1 MMSLVRSFILLVFFT
16 TNGAAQTLPLDL
28 LLQQQSQGL
37 PFGTD
42 MQSLEDIFPGQ
53 GFDIN
58 PENEARTAKEPVI
71 PSEQN
76 VKLLDRRL
84 TAEEAQQ
91 RRQEG
96 QALSN
101 DLLGGQS
108 KTQTPSMV
116 ETYYQILTGESLDV
130 FGTGKSATS
139 NNIANNPADELLFFN
154 SLGSDYRLAAGDV
167 LAISIR
173 GLSSTDE
180 EAIVDGEGKIVIP
193 GMLPVIAAGRSI
205 ADVQS
210 DIKQV
215 LEVDDASANVYV
227 SLSAARLV
235 SVQITGAIGQPGT
248 VAVPAYTPVSRIL
261 PLVGDILPQG
271 SARNITLFQNG
282 DRQIIDLYQSLLG
295 LDAAVDPLVVNNARL
310 HVGDQG
316 GTVAVAGFV
325 GRSGIFELAAGQT
338 AISTDELFRLAN
350 IRLMAP
356 GTKMDL
362 LRFNDQ
368 GVPTSEP
375 IAFGKDQMV
384 QAGQALQI
392 QFVQTRSQ
400 SDVKVFG
407 AVEKPFSL
415 NVGNPIPIAELLRNG
430 AALTSDVYMDFAL
443 IAGNRSENGADRTI
457 NLTKALR
464 FPDRFLIQPGETLI
478 ILNLNQYQTLLSQS
492 LTEPSGR
499 ISQLLVSA
507 EPAEVFLDGRRVA
520 FVAAS
525 GGQTIADI
533 FGTQLSFPQDID
545 YDFSLLFDTKAVAQ
559 KPKAFLLSEALTEA
573 SGYDLRRGARLQLF
587 TTTFLRNVN
596 LPNLKNFSVDQTV
609 LESASDTQNK
619 TARAGIAS
627 STSMS
632 LANQSNAS
640 AGQVQGAELDS
651 QIAFETQSQL
661 DMGGELAVA
670 ARGISAS
677 APTVIFVN
685 GQQYGFLPSDV
696 RFSNT
701 RLARELTRTAEI
713 YPLYAEVATQAP
725 DGYSFET
732 GSFALGALASRQSTF
747 STQASMRLDFYTQEF
762 IRRFVLPN
770 NPVKTTEDLSKA
782 VETLRA
788 AGRFI
793 SGAIRQPGQY
803 PVAADLSLDLFL
815 RVAGGALPNADLK
828 NVILRTYVVS
838 RNGEIDLQR
847 SKRIDL
853 TAVSPASIKLS
864 GNYDIL
870 IPALVNNAVSGV
882 VALNGQVQRPGNYT
896 VGRDETLH
904 DIIERAGGFTEVAY
918 PLGAV
923 LTRQSLKE
931 EQTRA
936 NLSLAR
942 QVEQSILSLSQNA
955 SAEQSQ
961 QIPAVIGLAN
971 QLRTLSGSGRQIV
984 NAALKSGENPVFLED
999 GDSLFIPKRP
1009 SHVSVIGSV
1018 YNEVSAVYAPY
1029 KTPRNY
1035 ISEAGGTSK
1044 IADSKNVY
1052 MVLPNG
1058 QSEPIGEIDSANVII
1073 PPGAVLIVPPK
1084 VDKLS
1089 PLGLSRVVSDIL
1101 SNIATSVLAIN
1112 AVR

>member
-1 MMSLVRSFILLVFFT
+1 
-16 TNGAAQTLPLDL
+16 
-28 LLQQQSQGL
+28 
-37 PFGTD
+37 
-42 MQSLEDIFPGQ
+42 
-53 GFDIN
+53 
-58 PENEARTAKEPVI
+58 
-71 PSEQN
+71 
-76 VKLLDRRL
+76 
-84 TAEEAQQ
+84 
-91 RRQEG
+91 
-96 QALSN
+96 
-101 DLLGGQS
+101 
-108 KTQTPSMV
+108 
-116 ETYYQILTGESLDV
+116 
-130 FGTGKSATS
+130 
-139 NNIANNPADELLFFN
+139 
-154 SLGSDYRLAAGDV
+154 
-167 LAISIR
+167 
-173 GLSSTDE
+173 
-180 EAIVDGEGKIVIP
+180 
-193 GMLPVIAAGRSI
+193 MLPVIAAGRSI

-415 NVGNPIPIAELLRNG
+415 NVVNPIPIAELLRNG

-619 TARAGIAS
+619 TAREGIAS

-732 GSFALGALASRQSTF
+732 RSFALGALASRQSTF

-793 SGAIRQPGQY
+793 SGAVRQPGQY

>member
-1 MMSLVRSFILLVFFT
+1 
-16 TNGAAQTLPLDL
+16 
-28 LLQQQSQGL
+28 
-37 PFGTD
+37 
-42 MQSLEDIFPGQ
+42 
-53 GFDIN
+53 
-58 PENEARTAKEPVI
+58 
-71 PSEQN
+71 
-76 VKLLDRRL
+76 
-84 TAEEAQQ
+84 
-91 RRQEG
+91 
-96 QALSN
+96 
-101 DLLGGQS
+101 
-108 KTQTPSMV
+108 
-116 ETYYQILTGESLDV
+116 
-130 FGTGKSATS
+130 
-139 NNIANNPADELLFFN
+139 
-154 SLGSDYRLAAGDV
+154 
-167 LAISIR
+167 
-173 GLSSTDE
+173 
-180 EAIVDGEGKIVIP
+180 
-193 GMLPVIAAGRSI
+193 
-205 ADVQS
+205 
-210 DIKQV
+210 
-215 LEVDDASANVYV
+215 
-227 SLSAARLV
+227 
-235 SVQITGAIGQPGT
+235 VQITGAIGQPGT

-415 NVGNPIPIAELLRNG
+415 NIVNPIPIAELLRNG

-732 GSFALGALASRQSTF
+732 RSFALGALASRQSTF

>member
-1 MMSLVRSFILLVFFT
+1 MMSLVRSFILMVLFA
-16 TNGAAQTLPLDL
+16 TNGAAQTSPLDL

-42 MQSLEDIFPGQ
+42 MQSLEDIFSGQ

-71 PSEQN
+71 PNEQN

-139 NNIANNPADELLFFN
+139 NNIADDPADELLFFN

-173 GLSSTDE
+173 GLSSADE
-180 EAIVDGEGKIVIP
+180 EAIVDGEGKIAIS

-210 DIKQV
+210 DITQI

-282 DRQIIDLYQSLLG
+282 DRQIVDLYQSLLG

-415 NVGNPIPIAELLRNG
+415 NIVNPIPIAELLRNG

-478 ILNLNQYQTLLSQS
+478 ILNLNQYQTLLRQS

-499 ISQLLVSA
+499 ISQLLISA

-609 LESASDTQNK
+609 LESAPGTQNK
-619 TARAGIAS
+619 TAREGIAS

-732 GSFALGALASRQSTF
+732 RSFALGALASRQSTF

-793 SGAIRQPGQY
+793 SGAVRQPGQY

-864 GNYDIL
+864 GNYDIQ
-870 IPALVNNAVSGV
+870 IPALVNNALSGV

-1101 SNIATSVLAIN
+1101 SNIATSLLAIN

>member
-1 MMSLVRSFILLVFFT
+1 MMSLVRSFIFMVLFA
-16 TNGAAQTLPLDL
+16 TNGVAQTSPLDL

-42 MQSLEDIFPGQ
+42 MQSLEDMFSGQ

-58 PENEARTAKEPVI
+58 PENDARTAKEPVI
-71 PSEQN
+71 PNEQN

-101 DLLGGQS
+101 GLLGGQS
-108 KTQTPSMV
+108 KTQTLSMV
-116 ETYYQILTGESLDV
+116 ETYYKILTGESLDV

-139 NNIANNPADELLFFN
+139 NNIADDPADELLFFN
-154 SLGSDYRLAAGDV
+154 SLGSGYRLAAGDV

-180 EAIVDGEGKIVIP
+180 EAVVDGEGKIAIP

-271 SARNITLFQNG
+271 SARNITLFQSG
-282 DRQIIDLYQSLLG
+282 DRQIVDLYQSLLG
-295 LDAAVDPLVVNNARL
+295 LDVAVDPLVVNNARL

-325 GRSGIFELAAGQT
+325 GRPGIFELAAGQT

-368 GVPTSEP
+368 GVPASEP

-392 QFVQTRSQ
+392 KFVQTRSQ

-415 NVGNPIPIAELLRNG
+415 NVVNPIPIAELLRNG

-478 ILNLNQYQTLLSQS
+478 VLNLNQYQTLLRQS

-499 ISQLLVSA
+499 ISQLLISA

-525 GGQTIADI
+525 GGQAISDI
-533 FGTQLSFPQDID
+533 FGTQLSVPQDID
-545 YDFSLLFDTKAVAQ
+545 YDFSLLFDPKAVAQ

-573 SGYDLRRGARLQLF
+573 SGYDLRGGARLQLF
-587 TTTFLRNVN
+587 TTTFLRDVN
-596 LPNLKNFSVDQTV
+596 LPNLKNFSVDQTG

-619 TARAGIAS
+619 TAREAIMS

-677 APTVIFVN
+677 SPTVIFVN

-732 GSFALGALASRQSTF
+732 RSFALGALASRQSTF

-782 VETLRA
+782 AETLRA

-793 SGAIRQPGQY
+793 SGAVRQPGQY

-815 RVAGGALPNADLK
+815 RVAGGRCRMR
-828 NVILRTYVVS
+828 I
-838 RNGEIDLQR
+838 
-847 SKRIDL
+847 SKM
-853 TAVSPASIKLS
+853 
-864 GNYDIL
+864 
-870 IPALVNNAVSGV
+870 
-882 VALNGQVQRPGNYT
+882 
-896 VGRDETLH
+896 
-904 DIIERAGGFTEVAY
+904 
-918 PLGAV
+918 
-923 LTRQSLKE
+923 
-931 EQTRA
+931 
-936 NLSLAR
+936 
-942 QVEQSILSLSQNA
+942 
-955 SAEQSQ
+955 
-961 QIPAVIGLAN
+961 
-971 QLRTLSGSGRQIV
+971 
-984 NAALKSGENPVFLED
+984 
-999 GDSLFIPKRP
+999 LFCE
-1009 SHVSVIGSV
+1009 H
-1018 YNEVSAVYAPY
+1018 
-1029 KTPRNY
+1029 
-1035 ISEAGGTSK
+1035 
-1044 IADSKNVY
+1044 
-1052 MVLPNG
+1052 ML
-1058 QSEPIGEIDSANVII
+1058 
-1073 PPGAVLIVPPK
+1073 
-1084 VDKLS
+1084 
-1089 PLGLSRVVSDIL
+1089 
-1101 SNIATSVLAIN
+1101 
-1112 AVR
+1112 

>member
-1 MMSLVRSFILLVFFT
+1 MMSLVRSFIFMVLFA
-16 TNGAAQTLPLDL
+16 TNGVAQTSPLDL

-42 MQSLEDIFPGQ
+42 MQSLEDMFSGQ

-58 PENEARTAKEPVI
+58 PENDARTAKEPVI
-71 PSEQN
+71 PNEQN

-101 DLLGGQS
+101 GLLGGQS
-108 KTQTPSMV
+108 KTQTLSMV
-116 ETYYQILTGESLDV
+116 ETYYKILTSESLDV

-139 NNIANNPADELLFFN
+139 NNIADDPADELLFFN
-154 SLGSDYRLAAGDV
+154 SLGSGYRLAAGDV

-180 EAIVDGEGKIVIP
+180 EAVVDGEGKIAIP

-271 SARNITLFQNG
+271 SARNITLFQSG
-282 DRQIIDLYQSLLG
+282 DRQIVDLYQSLLG
-295 LDAAVDPLVVNNARL
+295 LDVAVDPLVVNNARL

-325 GRSGIFELAAGQT
+325 GRPGIFELAAGQT

-368 GVPTSEP
+368 GVPASEP

-392 QFVQTRSQ
+392 KFVQTRSQ

-415 NVGNPIPIAELLRNG
+415 NVVNPIPIAELLRNG

-478 ILNLNQYQTLLSQS
+478 VLNLNQYQTLLRQS

-499 ISQLLVSA
+499 ISQLLISA

-525 GGQTIADI
+525 GGQAISDI
-533 FGTQLSFPQDID
+533 FGTQLSVPQDID
-545 YDFSLLFDTKAVAQ
+545 YDFSLLFDPKAVAQ

-573 SGYDLRRGARLQLF
+573 SGYDLRGGARLQLF
-587 TTTFLRNVN
+587 TTTFLRDVN
-596 LPNLKNFSVDQTV
+596 LPNLKNFSVDQTG

-619 TARAGIAS
+619 TAREAIMS

-677 APTVIFVN
+677 SPTVIFVN

-732 GSFALGALASRQSTF
+732 RSFALGALASRQSTF

-782 VETLRA
+782 AETLRA

-793 SGAIRQPGQY
+793 SGAVRQPGQY

-847 SKRIDL
+847 SN
-853 TAVSPASIKLS
+853 ASI
-864 GNYDIL
+864 
-870 IPALVNNAVSGV
+870 
-882 VALNGQVQRPGNYT
+882 
-896 VGRDETLH
+896 
-904 DIIERAGGFTEVAY
+904 
-918 PLGAV
+918 
-923 LTRQSLKE
+923 
-931 EQTRA
+931 
-936 NLSLAR
+936 
-942 QVEQSILSLSQNA
+942 
-955 SAEQSQ
+955 
-961 QIPAVIGLAN
+961 
-971 QLRTLSGSGRQIV
+971 
-984 NAALKSGENPVFLED
+984 
-999 GDSLFIPKRP
+999 
-1009 SHVSVIGSV
+1009 
-1018 YNEVSAVYAPY
+1018 
-1029 KTPRNY
+1029 
-1035 ISEAGGTSK
+1035 
-1044 IADSKNVY
+1044 
-1052 MVLPNG
+1052 
-1058 QSEPIGEIDSANVII
+1058 
-1073 PPGAVLIVPPK
+1073 
-1084 VDKLS
+1084 
-1089 PLGLSRVVSDIL
+1089 
-1101 SNIATSVLAIN
+1101 
-1112 AVR
+1112 

>member
-1 MMSLVRSFILLVFFT
+1 MMSLVRSFLLMVLFA
-16 TNGAAQTLPLDL
+16 TNGVAQTSPLDL

-42 MQSLEDIFPGQ
+42 MQSLEDMFSGQ

-58 PENEARTAKEPVI
+58 PENDARTAKEPVI
-71 PSEQN
+71 PNEQN

-101 DLLGGQS
+101 GLLGGQS
-108 KTQTPSMV
+108 KTQTLSMV
-116 ETYYQILTGESLDV
+116 ETYYKILTGESLDV

-139 NNIANNPADELLFFN
+139 NNIADDPADELLFFN
-154 SLGSDYRLAAGDV
+154 SLGSGYRLAAGDV

-180 EAIVDGEGKIVIP
+180 EAVVDGEGKIAIL

-271 SARNITLFQNG
+271 SARNITLFQSG
-282 DRQIIDLYQSLLG
+282 DRQIVDLYQSLLG
-295 LDAAVDPLVVNNARL
+295 LDVAVDPLVINNARL

-325 GRSGIFELAAGQT
+325 GRPGIFELAAGQT

-368 GVPTSEP
+368 GVPASEP

-392 QFVQTRSQ
+392 KFVQTRSQ

-415 NVGNPIPIAELLRNG
+415 NVVNPIPIAELLRNG
-430 AALTSDVYMDFAL
+430 AALTSDVCMDFAL

-478 ILNLNQYQTLLSQS
+478 VLNLNQYQTLLRQS

-499 ISQLLVSA
+499 ISQLLISA

-525 GGQTIADI
+525 GGQAISDI
-533 FGTQLSFPQDID
+533 FGTQLSVPQDID
-545 YDFSLLFDTKAVAQ
+545 YDFSLLFDPKAVAQ

-573 SGYDLRRGARLQLF
+573 SGYDLRGGARLQLF
-587 TTTFLRNVN
+587 TTTFLRDVN
-596 LPNLKNFSVDQTV
+596 LPNLKNFSVDQTG

-619 TARAGIAS
+619 TAREAIMS

-651 QIAFETQSQL
+651 QIAFETQLQL

-677 APTVIFVN
+677 SPTVIFVN

-732 GSFALGALASRQSTF
+732 RSFALGALASRQSTF

-782 VETLRA
+782 AETLRA

-793 SGAIRQPGQY
+793 SGAVRQPGQY

-815 RVAGGALPNADLK
+815 RVAGGRCRMR
-828 NVILRTYVVS
+828 I
-838 RNGEIDLQR
+838 
-847 SKRIDL
+847 SKM
-853 TAVSPASIKLS
+853 
-864 GNYDIL
+864 
-870 IPALVNNAVSGV
+870 
-882 VALNGQVQRPGNYT
+882 
-896 VGRDETLH
+896 
-904 DIIERAGGFTEVAY
+904 
-918 PLGAV
+918 
-923 LTRQSLKE
+923 
-931 EQTRA
+931 
-936 NLSLAR
+936 
-942 QVEQSILSLSQNA
+942 
-955 SAEQSQ
+955 
-961 QIPAVIGLAN
+961 
-971 QLRTLSGSGRQIV
+971 
-984 NAALKSGENPVFLED
+984 
-999 GDSLFIPKRP
+999 LFCE
-1009 SHVSVIGSV
+1009 H
-1018 YNEVSAVYAPY
+1018 
-1029 KTPRNY
+1029 
-1035 ISEAGGTSK
+1035 
-1044 IADSKNVY
+1044 
-1052 MVLPNG
+1052 ML
-1058 QSEPIGEIDSANVII
+1058 
-1073 PPGAVLIVPPK
+1073 
-1084 VDKLS
+1084 
-1089 PLGLSRVVSDIL
+1089 
-1101 SNIATSVLAIN
+1101 
-1112 AVR
+1112 

>member
-1 MMSLVRSFILLVFFT
+1 MMSLVRSFILMVLFA
-16 TNGAAQTLPLDL
+16 TNSAAQTSPLEQL
-28 LLQQQSQGL
+28 LKQQSQGL
-37 PFGTD
+37 PLGTD
-42 MQSLEDIFPGQ
+42 MQSLENMLSGQ
-53 GFDIN
+53 GFDLN
-58 PENEARTAKEPVI
+58 PEHAARTAKQPII
-71 PSEQN
+71 PNEEN
-76 VKLLDRRL
+76 VKLLDRRF
-84 TAEEAQQ
+84 TAAEAQQ
-91 RRQEG
+91 RAQEG

-101 DLLGGQS
+101 DVLNGQS
-108 KTQTPSMV
+108 KEQALSMV
-116 ETYYQILTGESLDV
+116 ETYYKVLTGENLDV

-180 EAIVDGEGKIVIP
+180 EAIVDGEGKIAIP

-282 DRQIIDLYQSLLG
+282 DRQIVDLYQSLLG

-415 NVGNPIPIAELLRNG
+415 NVVNPIPIAELLRNG

-609 LESASDTQNK
+609 LESASGTQNK
-619 TARAGIAS
+619 TAREGIAS

-732 GSFALGALASRQSTF
+732 RSFALGALASRQSTF

-793 SGAIRQPGQY
+793 SGAVRQPGQY

-864 GNYDIL
+864 GNYDIQ
-870 IPALVNNAVSGV
+870 IPALVNNALSGV

>member
-1 MMSLVRSFILLVFFT
+1 MISLISSFIILFFFV
-16 TNGAAQTLPLDL
+16 TNSAAQTSPLEQFL
-28 LLQQQSQGL
+28 KQQSQGL

-42 MQSLEDIFPGQ
+42 LQSLENRLSGQ

-58 PENEARTAKEPVI
+58 PENAARAAKQPLI
-71 PSEQN
+71 PNEQN
-76 VKLLDRRL
+76 VKVLDRRL
-84 TAEEAQQ
+84 AAEEAQQ
-91 RRQEG
+91 RAEEG
-96 QALSN
+96 QALTN
-101 DLLGGQS
+101 ELLGGQS
-108 KTQTPSMV
+108 KAQALSMV
-116 ETYYQILTGESLDV
+116 ETYYRVLTGQKLEV
-130 FGTGKSATS
+130 FGTGKSAAL
-139 NNIANNPADELLFFN
+139 NNIANDPADELVFFN

-173 GLSSTDE
+173 GLSSMDE
-180 EAIVDGEGKIVIP
+180 EAVVDGEGKIAIS
-193 GMLPVIAAGRSI
+193 GMLPVIATGRSI
-205 ADVQS
+205 SDVQS
-210 DIKQV
+210 DIKQI

-227 SLSAARLV
+227 SLAAARLV
-235 SVQITGAIGQPGT
+235 SVQVTGAIGQPGAI
-248 VAVPAYTPVSRIL
+248 AVPAYTPVSRIL

-271 SARNITLFQNG
+271 SARTITLFQNG
-282 DRQIIDLYQSLLG
+282 DRQIVDLYQSLLG
-295 LDAAVDPLVVNNARL
+295 RDAGVDPLVVNNARL

-325 GRSGIFELAAGQT
+325 GRPAIFELAAGQT
-338 AISTDELFRLAN
+338 EISSEELFRLAN

-356 GTKMDL
+356 GTKLDL

-368 GVPTSEP
+368 GVPVSEP

-384 QAGQALQI
+384 QAGQAIQI

-415 NVGNPIPIAELLRNG
+415 NIVNPLPIAELLRNG
-430 AALTSDVYMDFAL
+430 AALTSDVYTEFAL
-443 IAGNRSENGADRTI
+443 VAGNRSENGADRTI
-457 NLTKALR
+457 NLTKALQ
-464 FPDRFLIQPGETLI
+464 FPDRFLIRPGETLI
-478 ILNLNQYQTLLSQS
+478 ILNLNQYQTLLKQS

-499 ISQLLVSA
+499 LSQLLISA

-525 GGQTIADI
+525 EGQAIADI
-533 FGTQLSFPQDID
+533 FGTQLSVPQDID
-545 YDFSLLFDTKAVAQ
+545 YDFSLLFDPKAAAQ
-559 KPKAFLLSEALTEA
+559 KPKAFLLSEALNAA
-573 SGYDLRRGARLQLF
+573 SDYDLRKGERLQLF
-587 TTTFLRNVN
+587 TTTFLREVN
-596 LPNLKNFSVDQTV
+596 LPNLKNFSVDQTF
-609 LESASDTQNK
+609 LESASDKKKKTQEN
-619 TARAGIAS
+619 IAN
-627 STSMS
+627 
-632 LANQSNAS
+632 LQQANQSNNS
-640 AGQVQGAELDS
+640 VNQIQRAELDS
-651 QIAFETQSQL
+651 QFAIETRSRL
-661 DMGGELAVA
+661 DTKAELTVA

-696 RFSNT
+696 RLSNT
-701 RLARELTRTAEI
+701 RLAREFMRTAEI
-713 YPLYAEVATQAP
+713 YPLYVEVATKAP

-732 GSFALGALASRQSTF
+732 RSFALGALARRESTF

-762 IRRFVLPN
+762 VRRFVLPN
-770 NPVKTTEDLSKA
+770 DPIKTTENLSKI
-782 VETLRA
+782 VDPLRA

-793 SGAIRQPGQY
+793 SGAVRQPGQY
-803 PVAADLSLDLFL
+803 PVAADLNLDLFL

-838 RNGEIDLQR
+838 TNGEIDIQR

-864 GNYDIL
+864 GTYDIQ
-870 IPALVNNAVSGV
+870 IPTLLNNAMTGV
-882 VALNGQVQRPGNYT
+882 VTLNGEVQRPGNYT
-896 VGRDETLH
+896 FGRDETLH

-923 LTRQSLKE
+923 LTRRSLKE

-936 NLSLAR
+936 NLTLAR

-955 SAEQSQ
+955 SAEQNQ

-984 NAALKSGENPVFLED
+984 NAALKSGKNPVFLEN

-1029 KTPRNY
+1029 KTTQDY

-1044 IADSKNVY
+1044 IADVKNVY

-1058 QSEPIGEIDSANVII
+1058 QSEPVGEIDSANVII

-1101 SNIATSVLAIN
+1101 SNIATSLLAIN
-1112 AVR
+1112 VIR

>member
-1 MMSLVRSFILLVFFT
+1 MMSLVRSFILMVLFA
-16 TNGAAQTLPLDL
+16 TNGAAQTSPLDL

-42 MQSLEDIFPGQ
+42 MQSLEDIFSGQ

-91 RRQEG
+91 RRQQG

-108 KTQTPSMV
+108 KTQMPSMV
-116 ETYYQILTGESLDV
+116 ETYYKILTGESLDV

-139 NNIANNPADELLFFN
+139 NNIADDPADELLFFN

-180 EAIVDGEGKIVIP
+180 EAIVDGEGKIAIP

-415 NVGNPIPIAELLRNG
+415 NVVNPIPIAELLRNG

-478 ILNLNQYQTLLSQS
+478 ILNLNQYQTLLRQS

-609 LESASDTQNK
+609 LESAPGTQNK
-619 TARAGIAS
+619 TAREGIAS

-732 GSFALGALASRQSTF
+732 RSFALGALASRQSTF

-793 SGAIRQPGQY
+793 SGAVRQPGQY

>member
-1 MMSLVRSFILLVFFT
+1 
-16 TNGAAQTLPLDL
+16 
-28 LLQQQSQGL
+28 
-37 PFGTD
+37 
-42 MQSLEDIFPGQ
+42 
-53 GFDIN
+53 
-58 PENEARTAKEPVI
+58 
-71 PSEQN
+71 
-76 VKLLDRRL
+76 
-84 TAEEAQQ
+84 
-91 RRQEG
+91 
-96 QALSN
+96 
-101 DLLGGQS
+101 
-108 KTQTPSMV
+108 
-116 ETYYQILTGESLDV
+116 
-130 FGTGKSATS
+130 
-139 NNIANNPADELLFFN
+139 
-154 SLGSDYRLAAGDV
+154 
-167 LAISIR
+167 
-173 GLSSTDE
+173 
-180 EAIVDGEGKIVIP
+180 
-193 GMLPVIAAGRSI
+193 MLPVIAAGRSI

-415 NVGNPIPIAELLRNG
+415 NVVNPIPIAELLRNG

-478 ILNLNQYQTLLSQS
+478 ILNLNQYQTLLRQS

-609 LESASDTQNK
+609 LESAPGTQNK
-619 TARAGIAS
+619 TAREGIAS

-732 GSFALGALASRQSTF
+732 RSFALGALASRQSTF

-782 VETLRA
+782 AETLRA

-793 SGAIRQPGQY
+793 SGAVRQPGQY

-1101 SNIATSVLAIN
+1101 SNIATSLLAIN

>member
-1 MMSLVRSFILLVFFT
+1 MMSLVRSFIFMVLFA
-16 TNGAAQTLPLDL
+16 TNGVAQTSPLDL

-42 MQSLEDIFPGQ
+42 MQSLEDMFSGQ

-58 PENEARTAKEPVI
+58 PENDARTAKEPVI
-71 PSEQN
+71 PNEQN

-101 DLLGGQS
+101 GLLGGQS
-108 KTQTPSMV
+108 KTQTLSMV
-116 ETYYQILTGESLDV
+116 ETYYKILTGESLDV

-139 NNIANNPADELLFFN
+139 NNIADDPADELLFFN
-154 SLGSDYRLAAGDV
+154 SLGSGYRLAAGDV

-180 EAIVDGEGKIVIP
+180 EAVVDGEGKIAIP

-271 SARNITLFQNG
+271 SARNITLFQSG
-282 DRQIIDLYQSLLG
+282 DRQIVDLYQSLLG
-295 LDAAVDPLVVNNARL
+295 LDVAVDPLVVNNARL

-325 GRSGIFELAAGQT
+325 GRPGIFELAAGQT

-368 GVPTSEP
+368 GVPASEP

-392 QFVQTRSQ
+392 KFVQTRSQ

-415 NVGNPIPIAELLRNG
+415 NVVNPIPIAELLRNG
-430 AALTSDVYMDFAL
+430 AALTSDVCMDFAL

-478 ILNLNQYQTLLSQS
+478 VLNLNQYQTLLRQS

-499 ISQLLVSA
+499 ISQLLISA

-525 GGQTIADI
+525 GGQAISDI
-533 FGTQLSFPQDID
+533 FGTQLSVPQDID
-545 YDFSLLFDTKAVAQ
+545 YDFSLLFDPKAVAQ

-573 SGYDLRRGARLQLF
+573 SGYDLRGGARLQLF
-587 TTTFLRNVN
+587 TTTFLRDVN
-596 LPNLKNFSVDQTV
+596 LPNLKNFSVDQTG

-619 TARAGIAS
+619 TAREAIMS

-677 APTVIFVN
+677 SPTVIFVN

-732 GSFALGALASRQSTF
+732 RSFALGALASRQSTF

-782 VETLRA
+782 AETLRA

-793 SGAIRQPGQY
+793 SGAVRQPGQY

-815 RVAGGALPNADLK
+815 RVAGGRCRMR
-828 NVILRTYVVS
+828 I
-838 RNGEIDLQR
+838 
-847 SKRIDL
+847 SKM
-853 TAVSPASIKLS
+853 
-864 GNYDIL
+864 
-870 IPALVNNAVSGV
+870 
-882 VALNGQVQRPGNYT
+882 
-896 VGRDETLH
+896 
-904 DIIERAGGFTEVAY
+904 
-918 PLGAV
+918 
-923 LTRQSLKE
+923 
-931 EQTRA
+931 
-936 NLSLAR
+936 
-942 QVEQSILSLSQNA
+942 
-955 SAEQSQ
+955 
-961 QIPAVIGLAN
+961 
-971 QLRTLSGSGRQIV
+971 
-984 NAALKSGENPVFLED
+984 
-999 GDSLFIPKRP
+999 LFCE
-1009 SHVSVIGSV
+1009 H
-1018 YNEVSAVYAPY
+1018 
-1029 KTPRNY
+1029 
-1035 ISEAGGTSK
+1035 
-1044 IADSKNVY
+1044 
-1052 MVLPNG
+1052 ML
-1058 QSEPIGEIDSANVII
+1058 
-1073 PPGAVLIVPPK
+1073 
-1084 VDKLS
+1084 
-1089 PLGLSRVVSDIL
+1089 
-1101 SNIATSVLAIN
+1101 
-1112 AVR
+1112 

>member
-1 MMSLVRSFILLVFFT
+1 MMSLVRSFILMVLFA
-16 TNGAAQTLPLDL
+16 TNGAAQTSPLDL

-42 MQSLEDIFPGQ
+42 MQSLEDIFSGQ

-91 RRQEG
+91 RRQQG

-108 KTQTPSMV
+108 KTQMPSMV
-116 ETYYQILTGESLDV
+116 ETYYKILTGESLDV

-139 NNIANNPADELLFFN
+139 NNIADDPADELLFFN

-180 EAIVDGEGKIVIP
+180 EAIVDGEGKIAIP

-407 AVEKPFSL
+407 AVEKSFSL
-415 NVGNPIPIAELLRNG
+415 NIVNPIPIAELLRNG

-478 ILNLNQYQTLLSQS
+478 ILNLNQYQTLLRQS

-609 LESASDTQNK
+609 LESAPGTQNK
-619 TARAGIAS
+619 TAREGIAS

>member
-1 MMSLVRSFILLVFFT
+1 
-16 TNGAAQTLPLDL
+16 
-28 LLQQQSQGL
+28 
-37 PFGTD
+37 
-42 MQSLEDIFPGQ
+42 
-53 GFDIN
+53 
-58 PENEARTAKEPVI
+58 
-71 PSEQN
+71 
-76 VKLLDRRL
+76 
-84 TAEEAQQ
+84 
-91 RRQEG
+91 
-96 QALSN
+96 
-101 DLLGGQS
+101 
-108 KTQTPSMV
+108 
-116 ETYYQILTGESLDV
+116 
-130 FGTGKSATS
+130 
-139 NNIANNPADELLFFN
+139 
-154 SLGSDYRLAAGDV
+154 
-167 LAISIR
+167 
-173 GLSSTDE
+173 
-180 EAIVDGEGKIVIP
+180 
-193 GMLPVIAAGRSI
+193 
-205 ADVQS
+205 VQS

-415 NVGNPIPIAELLRNG
+415 NVVNPIPIAELLRNG

-478 ILNLNQYQTLLSQS
+478 ILNLNQYQTLLRQS

-609 LESASDTQNK
+609 LESASGTQNK
-619 TARAGIAS
+619 TAREGIAS

-732 GSFALGALASRQSTF
+732 RSFALGALASRQSTF

-793 SGAIRQPGQY
+793 SGAVRQPGQY

>member
-1 MMSLVRSFILLVFFT
+1 MMSLVRSFIFMVLFA
-16 TNGAAQTLPLDL
+16 TNGVAQTSPLDL

-42 MQSLEDIFPGQ
+42 MQSLEDMFSGQ

-58 PENEARTAKEPVI
+58 PENDARTAKEPVI
-71 PSEQN
+71 PNEQN

-101 DLLGGQS
+101 GLLGGQS
-108 KTQTPSMV
+108 KTQTLSMV
-116 ETYYQILTGESLDV
+116 ETYYKILTGESLDV

-139 NNIANNPADELLFFN
+139 NNIADDPADELLFFN
-154 SLGSDYRLAAGDV
+154 SLGSGYRLAAGDV

-180 EAIVDGEGKIVIP
+180 EAVVDGEGKIAIP

-271 SARNITLFQNG
+271 SARNITLFQSG
-282 DRQIIDLYQSLLG
+282 DRQIVDLYQSLLG
-295 LDAAVDPLVVNNARL
+295 LDVAVDPLVVNNARL

-325 GRSGIFELAAGQT
+325 GRPGIFELAAGQT

-368 GVPTSEP
+368 GVPASEP

-392 QFVQTRSQ
+392 KFVQTRSQ

-415 NVGNPIPIAELLRNG
+415 NVVNPIPIAELLRNG

-478 ILNLNQYQTLLSQS
+478 VLNLNQYQTLLRQS

-499 ISQLLVSA
+499 ISQLLISA

-525 GGQTIADI
+525 GGQAISDI
-533 FGTQLSFPQDID
+533 FGTQLSVPQDID
-545 YDFSLLFDTKAVAQ
+545 YDFSLLFDPKAVAQ

-573 SGYDLRRGARLQLF
+573 SGYDLRGGARLQLF
-587 TTTFLRNVN
+587 TTTFLRDVN
-596 LPNLKNFSVDQTV
+596 LPNLKNFSVDQTG

-619 TARAGIAS
+619 TAREAIMS

-677 APTVIFVN
+677 SPTVIFVN

-732 GSFALGALASRQSTF
+732 RSFALGALASRQSTF

-782 VETLRA
+782 AETLRA

-793 SGAIRQPGQY
+793 SGAVRQPGQY

-847 SKRIDL
+847 PKRIDL
-853 TAVSPASIKLS
+853 TAVSPAAIKLS
-864 GNYDIL
+864 GNYDIQ
-870 IPALVNNAVSGV
+870 IPTLVNNAMSGV
-882 VALNGQVQRPGNYT
+882 VTLNGQVQRPGTYT

-923 LTRQSLKE
+923 LTRRSLKE
-931 EQTRA
+931 EQIRA
-936 NLSLAR
+936 NLTLAR

>member
-1 MMSLVRSFILLVFFT
+1 MMSLVRSFTILVLLA
-16 TNGAAQTLPLDL
+16 TNSAAQTSPLEQL
-28 LLQQQSQGL
+28 LKQQSQGL

-42 MQSLEDIFPGQ
+42 LQSLKNKLSGQ

-58 PENEARTAKEPVI
+58 PENAVRTAKQPVI
-71 PSEQN
+71 PNEQN

-91 RRQEG
+91 RAQEG

-108 KTQTPSMV
+108 KTQMPSMV
-116 ETYYQILTGESLDV
+116 ETYYKILTGESLDV

-139 NNIANNPADELLFFN
+139 NNIADDPADELLFFN

-180 EAIVDGEGKIVIP
+180 EAIVDGEGKIAIP

-415 NVGNPIPIAELLRNG
+415 NVVNPIPIAELLRNG

-478 ILNLNQYQTLLSQS
+478 ILNLNQYQTLLRQS

-609 LESASDTQNK
+609 LESAPGTQNK
-619 TARAGIAS
+619 TALEGIAS

-640 AGQVQGAELDS
+640 AGQMQGAELDG

-732 GSFALGALASRQSTF
+732 RSFALGALASRQSTF

>member
-1 MMSLVRSFILLVFFT
+1 
-16 TNGAAQTLPLDL
+16 
-28 LLQQQSQGL
+28 
-37 PFGTD
+37 
-42 MQSLEDIFPGQ
+42 
-53 GFDIN
+53 
-58 PENEARTAKEPVI
+58 
-71 PSEQN
+71 
-76 VKLLDRRL
+76 
-84 TAEEAQQ
+84 
-91 RRQEG
+91 
-96 QALSN
+96 
-101 DLLGGQS
+101 
-108 KTQTPSMV
+108 
-116 ETYYQILTGESLDV
+116 
-130 FGTGKSATS
+130 
-139 NNIANNPADELLFFN
+139 
-154 SLGSDYRLAAGDV
+154 
-167 LAISIR
+167 
-173 GLSSTDE
+173 
-180 EAIVDGEGKIVIP
+180 
-193 GMLPVIAAGRSI
+193 
-205 ADVQS
+205 
-210 DIKQV
+210 
-215 LEVDDASANVYV
+215 
-227 SLSAARLV
+227 
-235 SVQITGAIGQPGT
+235 
-248 VAVPAYTPVSRIL
+248 
-261 PLVGDILPQG
+261 
-271 SARNITLFQNG
+271 
-282 DRQIIDLYQSLLG
+282 
-295 LDAAVDPLVVNNARL
+295 
-310 HVGDQG
+310 
-316 GTVAVAGFV
+316 
-325 GRSGIFELAAGQT
+325 
-338 AISTDELFRLAN
+338 
-350 IRLMAP
+350 
-356 GTKMDL
+356 
-362 LRFNDQ
+362 
-368 GVPTSEP
+368 
-375 IAFGKDQMV
+375 
-384 QAGQALQI
+384 
-392 QFVQTRSQ
+392 
-400 SDVKVFG
+400 
-407 AVEKPFSL
+407 
-415 NVGNPIPIAELLRNG
+415 
-430 AALTSDVYMDFAL
+430 MDFAL

-478 ILNLNQYQTLLSQS
+478 ILNLNQYQTLLRQS

-609 LESASDTQNK
+609 LESASGTQNK
-619 TARAGIAS
+619 TAREGIAS

-732 GSFALGALASRQSTF
+732 RSFALGALASRQSTF

-793 SGAIRQPGQY
+793 SGAVRQPGQY
-803 PVAADLSLDLFL
+803 PVAADLSLELFL

-864 GNYDIL
+864 GNYDIQ
-870 IPALVNNAVSGV
+870 IPALVNNALSGV

>member
-1 MMSLVRSFILLVFFT
+1 MMSLVRSFILMVLFA
-16 TNGAAQTLPLDL
+16 TNGAAQTSPLDL

-42 MQSLEDIFPGQ
+42 MQSLEDIFSGQ

-58 PENEARTAKEPVI
+58 PVNEARTAKEPVI

-91 RRQEG
+91 RRQQG

-108 KTQTPSMV
+108 KTQMPSMV
-116 ETYYQILTGESLDV
+116 ETYYKILTGESLDV

-139 NNIANNPADELLFFN
+139 NNIADDPADELLFFN

-180 EAIVDGEGKIVIP
+180 EAIVDGEGKIAIP

-415 NVGNPIPIAELLRNG
+415 NIVNPIPIAELLRNG

-545 YDFSLLFDTKAVAQ
+545 YEFSLLFDTKAVAQ

-619 TARAGIAS
+619 TAREGIAS

-632 LANQSNAS
+632 LANQSNAR

-661 DMGGELAVA
+661 DIGGELAVA

-725 DGYSFET
+725 DGFSFET
-732 GSFALGALASRQSTF
+732 RSFALGALASRQSTF
-747 STQASMRLDFYTQEF
+747 STQASMRLNFYTQEF

-1073 PPGAVLIVPPK
+1073 PPGAVLIVPPR

-1089 PLGLSRVVSDIL
+1089 PLGISRVVSDIL
-1101 SNIATSVLAIN
+1101 SNIATSLLAIN

>member
-1 MMSLVRSFILLVFFT
+1 MMSLVRSFIFMVLFA
-16 TNGAAQTLPLDL
+16 TNGVAQTSPLDL

-42 MQSLEDIFPGQ
+42 MQSLEDMFSGQ

-58 PENEARTAKEPVI
+58 PENDARTAKEPVI
-71 PSEQN
+71 PNEQN

-101 DLLGGQS
+101 GLLGGQS
-108 KTQTPSMV
+108 KTQTLSMV
-116 ETYYQILTGESLDV
+116 ETYYKILTSESLDV

-139 NNIANNPADELLFFN
+139 NNIADDPADELLFFN
-154 SLGSDYRLAAGDV
+154 SLGSGYRLAAGDV

-180 EAIVDGEGKIVIP
+180 EAVVDGEGKIAIL

-271 SARNITLFQNG
+271 SARNITLFQSG
-282 DRQIIDLYQSLLG
+282 DRQIVDLYQSLLG
-295 LDAAVDPLVVNNARL
+295 LDVAVDPLVVNNARL

-325 GRSGIFELAAGQT
+325 GRPGIFELAAGQT

-368 GVPTSEP
+368 GVPASEP

-392 QFVQTRSQ
+392 KFVQTRSQ

-415 NVGNPIPIAELLRNG
+415 NVVNPIPIAELLRNG

-478 ILNLNQYQTLLSQS
+478 VLNLNQYQTLLRQS

-499 ISQLLVSA
+499 ISQLLISA

-525 GGQTIADI
+525 GGQAISDI
-533 FGTQLSFPQDID
+533 FGTQLSVPQDID
-545 YDFSLLFDTKAVAQ
+545 YDFSLLFDPKAVAQ

-573 SGYDLRRGARLQLF
+573 SGYDLRGGARLQLF
-587 TTTFLRNVN
+587 TTTFLRDVN
-596 LPNLKNFSVDQTV
+596 LPNLKNFSVDQTG

-619 TARAGIAS
+619 TAREAIMS

-677 APTVIFVN
+677 SPTVIFVN

-732 GSFALGALASRQSTF
+732 RSFALGALASRQSTF

-782 VETLRA
+782 AETLRA

-793 SGAIRQPGQY
+793 SGAVRQPGQY

-815 RVAGGALPNADLK
+815 RVAGGRCRMR
-828 NVILRTYVVS
+828 I
-838 RNGEIDLQR
+838 
-847 SKRIDL
+847 SKM
-853 TAVSPASIKLS
+853 
-864 GNYDIL
+864 
-870 IPALVNNAVSGV
+870 
-882 VALNGQVQRPGNYT
+882 
-896 VGRDETLH
+896 
-904 DIIERAGGFTEVAY
+904 
-918 PLGAV
+918 
-923 LTRQSLKE
+923 
-931 EQTRA
+931 
-936 NLSLAR
+936 
-942 QVEQSILSLSQNA
+942 
-955 SAEQSQ
+955 
-961 QIPAVIGLAN
+961 
-971 QLRTLSGSGRQIV
+971 
-984 NAALKSGENPVFLED
+984 
-999 GDSLFIPKRP
+999 LFCE
-1009 SHVSVIGSV
+1009 H
-1018 YNEVSAVYAPY
+1018 
-1029 KTPRNY
+1029 
-1035 ISEAGGTSK
+1035 
-1044 IADSKNVY
+1044 
-1052 MVLPNG
+1052 ML
-1058 QSEPIGEIDSANVII
+1058 
-1073 PPGAVLIVPPK
+1073 
-1084 VDKLS
+1084 
-1089 PLGLSRVVSDIL
+1089 
-1101 SNIATSVLAIN
+1101 
-1112 AVR
+1112 

>member
-1 MMSLVRSFILLVFFT
+1 MMSLVRSFIIMVLFA
-16 TNGAAQTLPLDL
+16 TNGAAQTSPLEL

-42 MQSLEDIFPGQ
+42 MQSLEDMFPGQ

-58 PENEARTAKEPVI
+58 PENARRTAKEPVI
-71 PSEQN
+71 PNEQN

-116 ETYYQILTGESLDV
+116 ETYYKILTGESLDV

-139 NNIANNPADELLFFN
+139 NNIANDPADELLFFN

-180 EAIVDGEGKIVIP
+180 EAIVDGEGKIAIS

-210 DIKQV
+210 DIKQI

-282 DRQIIDLYQSLLG
+282 DRQIVDLYQSLLG
-295 LDAAVDPLVVNNARL
+295 LDAGVDPLVVNNARL

-325 GRSGIFELAAGQT
+325 GRPAIFELAAGQT
-338 AISTDELFRLAN
+338 EISSQELFRLAN

-356 GTKMDL
+356 GTKLDL

-368 GVPTSEP
+368 GVPVSEP

-415 NVGNPIPIAELLRNG
+415 NVVNPIPIAELLRNG

-478 ILNLNQYQTLLSQS
+478 ILNLNQYQALLRQS

-499 ISQLLVSA
+499 ISQLLISA

-533 FGTQLSFPQDID
+533 FGTQLSVPQDID
-545 YDFSLLFDTKAVAQ
+545 YDFSLLFDPKAVAQ
-559 KPKAFLLSEALTEA
+559 KPKAFLLSEALTAA
-573 SGYDLRRGARLQLF
+573 SDYDLRRGERLQLF
-587 TTTFLRNVN
+587 TATFLRDVN
-596 LPNLKNFSVDQTV
+596 LPNLKNFSVDQTGR
-609 LESASDTQNK
+609 ESQLQ
-619 TARAGIAS
+619 R
-627 STSMS
+627 
-632 LANQSNAS
+632 
-640 AGQVQGAELDS
+640 AELDS

-732 GSFALGALASRQSTF
+732 RSFALGALASRQSTF

-770 NPVKTTEDLSKA
+770 DPVKTTEDLSKI
-782 VETLRA
+782 VDTLRA

-793 SGAIRQPGQY
+793 SGAVRQPGQY

-870 IPALVNNAVSGV
+870 IPALVNNAMSGV
-882 VALNGQVQRPGNYT
+882 VTLNGQVQRPGNYT

-923 LTRQSLKE
+923 LTRRSLKE

-1029 KTPRNY
+1029 KTPRDY

-1058 QSEPIGEIDSANVII
+1058 QSEPIGAIDSANVII
-1073 PPGAVLIVPPK
+1073 PPGAVLIVPPR

-1101 SNIATSVLAIN
+1101 GNIATSLLAIN

>member
-1 MMSLVRSFILLVFFT
+1 
-16 TNGAAQTLPLDL
+16 
-28 LLQQQSQGL
+28 
-37 PFGTD
+37 
-42 MQSLEDIFPGQ
+42 
-53 GFDIN
+53 
-58 PENEARTAKEPVI
+58 
-71 PSEQN
+71 
-76 VKLLDRRL
+76 
-84 TAEEAQQ
+84 
-91 RRQEG
+91 
-96 QALSN
+96 
-101 DLLGGQS
+101 
-108 KTQTPSMV
+108 
-116 ETYYQILTGESLDV
+116 
-130 FGTGKSATS
+130 
-139 NNIANNPADELLFFN
+139 
-154 SLGSDYRLAAGDV
+154 
-167 LAISIR
+167 
-173 GLSSTDE
+173 
-180 EAIVDGEGKIVIP
+180 
-193 GMLPVIAAGRSI
+193 MLPVIAAGRSI

-415 NVGNPIPIAELLRNG
+415 NVVNPIPIAELLRNG

-609 LESASDTQNK
+609 LESAPGTQNK
-619 TARAGIAS
+619 TAREGIAS

-732 GSFALGALASRQSTF
+732 RSFALGALASRQSTF

-793 SGAIRQPGQY
+793 SGAVRQPGQY

>member
-1 MMSLVRSFILLVFFT
+1 MMSLVRSFIFMVLFA
-16 TNGAAQTLPLDL
+16 TNGVAQTSPLDL

-42 MQSLEDIFPGQ
+42 MQSLEDMFSGQ

-58 PENEARTAKEPVI
+58 PENDARTAKEPVI
-71 PSEQN
+71 PNEQN

-91 RRQEG
+91 LRQEG

-101 DLLGGQS
+101 DLLGEQS
-108 KTQTPSMV
+108 KTQTLSMV
-116 ETYYQILTGESLDV
+116 ETYYKILTGESLDV

-139 NNIANNPADELLFFN
+139 NNIADDPADELLFFN
-154 SLGSDYRLAAGDV
+154 SLGSGYRLAAGDV

-180 EAIVDGEGKIVIP
+180 EAVVDGEGKIAIP

-271 SARNITLFQNG
+271 SARNITLFQSG
-282 DRQIIDLYQSLLG
+282 DRQIVDLYQSLLG
-295 LDAAVDPLVVNNARL
+295 LDVAVDPLVVNNARL

-325 GRSGIFELAAGQT
+325 GRPGIFELAAGQT

-368 GVPTSEP
+368 GVPASEP

-392 QFVQTRSQ
+392 KFVQTRSQ

-415 NVGNPIPIAELLRNG
+415 NVVNPIPIAELLRNG

-478 ILNLNQYQTLLSQS
+478 VLNLNQYQTLLRQS

-499 ISQLLVSA
+499 ISQLLISA

-525 GGQTIADI
+525 GGQAISDI
-533 FGTQLSFPQDID
+533 FGTQLSVPQDID
-545 YDFSLLFDTKAVAQ
+545 YDFSLLFDPKAVAQ

-573 SGYDLRRGARLQLF
+573 SGYDLRGGARLQLF
-587 TTTFLRNVN
+587 TTTFLRDVN
-596 LPNLKNFSVDQTV
+596 LPNLKNFSVDQTG

-619 TARAGIAS
+619 TAREAIMS

-677 APTVIFVN
+677 SPTVIFVN

-732 GSFALGALASRQSTF
+732 RSFALGALASRQSTF

-782 VETLRA
+782 AETLRA

-793 SGAIRQPGQY
+793 SGAVRQPGQY

-815 RVAGGALPNADLK
+815 RVAGGRCRMR
-828 NVILRTYVVS
+828 I
-838 RNGEIDLQR
+838 
-847 SKRIDL
+847 SKM
-853 TAVSPASIKLS
+853 
-864 GNYDIL
+864 
-870 IPALVNNAVSGV
+870 
-882 VALNGQVQRPGNYT
+882 
-896 VGRDETLH
+896 
-904 DIIERAGGFTEVAY
+904 
-918 PLGAV
+918 
-923 LTRQSLKE
+923 
-931 EQTRA
+931 
-936 NLSLAR
+936 
-942 QVEQSILSLSQNA
+942 
-955 SAEQSQ
+955 
-961 QIPAVIGLAN
+961 
-971 QLRTLSGSGRQIV
+971 
-984 NAALKSGENPVFLED
+984 
-999 GDSLFIPKRP
+999 LFCE
-1009 SHVSVIGSV
+1009 H
-1018 YNEVSAVYAPY
+1018 
-1029 KTPRNY
+1029 
-1035 ISEAGGTSK
+1035 
-1044 IADSKNVY
+1044 
-1052 MVLPNG
+1052 ML
-1058 QSEPIGEIDSANVII
+1058 
-1073 PPGAVLIVPPK
+1073 
-1084 VDKLS
+1084 
-1089 PLGLSRVVSDIL
+1089 
-1101 SNIATSVLAIN
+1101 
-1112 AVR
+1112 

>member
-1 MMSLVRSFILLVFFT
+1 MMSLVRSFILMVLFA
-16 TNGAAQTLPLDL
+16 TNGAAQTSPLDL

-42 MQSLEDIFPGQ
+42 MQSLEDIFSGQ

-91 RRQEG
+91 RRQQG

-108 KTQTPSMV
+108 KTQMPSMV
-116 ETYYQILTGESLDV
+116 ETYYKILTGESLDV

-139 NNIANNPADELLFFN
+139 NNIADDPADELLFFN

-180 EAIVDGEGKIVIP
+180 EAIVDGEGKIAIP

-210 DIKQV
+210 DITQI

-415 NVGNPIPIAELLRNG
+415 NIVNPIPIAELLRNG

-732 GSFALGALASRQSTF
+732 RSFALGALASRQSTF

>member
-1 MMSLVRSFILLVFFT
+1 MMSLVRSFIFMVLFA
-16 TNGAAQTLPLDL
+16 TNGVAQTSPLDL

-42 MQSLEDIFPGQ
+42 MQSLEDMFSGQ

-58 PENEARTAKEPVI
+58 PENDARTAKEPVI
-71 PSEQN
+71 PNEQN

-101 DLLGGQS
+101 GLLGGQS
-108 KTQTPSMV
+108 KTQTLSMV
-116 ETYYQILTGESLDV
+116 ETYYKILTSESLDV

-139 NNIANNPADELLFFN
+139 NNIADDPADELLFFN
-154 SLGSDYRLAAGDV
+154 SLGSGYRLAAGDV

-180 EAIVDGEGKIVIP
+180 EAVVDGEGKIAIL

-271 SARNITLFQNG
+271 SARNITLFQSG
-282 DRQIIDLYQSLLG
+282 DRQIVDLYQSLLG
-295 LDAAVDPLVVNNARL
+295 LDVAVDPLVVNNARL

-325 GRSGIFELAAGQT
+325 GRPGIFELAAGQT

-368 GVPTSEP
+368 GVPASEP

-392 QFVQTRSQ
+392 KFVQTRSQ

-415 NVGNPIPIAELLRNG
+415 NVVNPIPIAELLRNG

-478 ILNLNQYQTLLSQS
+478 VLNLNQYQTLLRQS

-499 ISQLLVSA
+499 ISQLLISA

-525 GGQTIADI
+525 GGQAISDI
-533 FGTQLSFPQDID
+533 FGTQLSVPQDID
-545 YDFSLLFDTKAVAQ
+545 YDFSLLFDPKAVAQ

-573 SGYDLRRGARLQLF
+573 SGYDLRGGARLQLF
-587 TTTFLRNVN
+587 TTTFLRDVN
-596 LPNLKNFSVDQTV
+596 LPNLKNFSVDQTG

-619 TARAGIAS
+619 TAREAIMS

-677 APTVIFVN
+677 SPTVIFVN

-732 GSFALGALASRQSTF
+732 RSFALGALASRQSTF

-782 VETLRA
+782 AETLRA

-793 SGAIRQPGQY
+793 SGAVRQPGQY

-815 RVAGGALPNADLK
+815 RVVGGALPNADLK

-847 SKRIDL
+847 SN
-853 TAVSPASIKLS
+853 ASI
-864 GNYDIL
+864 
-870 IPALVNNAVSGV
+870 
-882 VALNGQVQRPGNYT
+882 
-896 VGRDETLH
+896 
-904 DIIERAGGFTEVAY
+904 
-918 PLGAV
+918 
-923 LTRQSLKE
+923 
-931 EQTRA
+931 
-936 NLSLAR
+936 
-942 QVEQSILSLSQNA
+942 
-955 SAEQSQ
+955 
-961 QIPAVIGLAN
+961 
-971 QLRTLSGSGRQIV
+971 
-984 NAALKSGENPVFLED
+984 
-999 GDSLFIPKRP
+999 
-1009 SHVSVIGSV
+1009 
-1018 YNEVSAVYAPY
+1018 
-1029 KTPRNY
+1029 
-1035 ISEAGGTSK
+1035 
-1044 IADSKNVY
+1044 
-1052 MVLPNG
+1052 
-1058 QSEPIGEIDSANVII
+1058 
-1073 PPGAVLIVPPK
+1073 
-1084 VDKLS
+1084 
-1089 PLGLSRVVSDIL
+1089 
-1101 SNIATSVLAIN
+1101 
-1112 AVR
+1112 

>member
-1 MMSLVRSFILLVFFT
+1 MMSLVRSFILMVLFA
-16 TNGAAQTLPLDL
+16 TNGVAQTSPLDL

-42 MQSLEDIFPGQ
+42 MQSLEDMFSRQ

-58 PENEARTAKEPVI
+58 PENDARTAKEPVI
-71 PSEQN
+71 PNEQN

-101 DLLGGQS
+101 GLLGGQS
-108 KTQTPSMV
+108 KTQTLSMV
-116 ETYYQILTGESLDV
+116 ETYYKILTGESLDV

-139 NNIANNPADELLFFN
+139 NNIADDPADELLFFN
-154 SLGSDYRLAAGDV
+154 SLGSGYRLAAGDV

-180 EAIVDGEGKIVIP
+180 EAVVDVEGKIAIP

-282 DRQIIDLYQSLLG
+282 DRQIVDLYQSLLG
-295 LDAAVDPLVVNNARL
+295 LDVAVDPLVVNNARL

-325 GRSGIFELAAGQT
+325 GRPGIFELAAGQT

-350 IRLMAP
+350 IGLMAP

-368 GVPTSEP
+368 GVPASEP

-392 QFVQTRSQ
+392 KFVQTRSQ

-415 NVGNPIPIAELLRNG
+415 NVVNPIPIAELLRNG

-443 IAGNRSENGADRTI
+443 IAGNRSENSADRTI
-457 NLTKALR
+457 NLTKALQ
-464 FPDRFLIQPGETLI
+464 FPDRFLIRRGETLI
-478 ILNLNQYQTLLSQS
+478 ILTLNQYQTLLKQS

-499 ISQLLVSA
+499 ISQLLISA
-507 EPAEVFLDGRRVA
+507 EPAEVFLDGKRVA

-525 GGQTIADI
+525 EGQAIADI
-533 FGTQLSFPQDID
+533 FGTQLSVPQDID
-545 YDFSLLFDTKAVAQ
+545 YDFSLLFDPKAVAQ

-573 SGYDLRRGARLQLF
+573 SGYDLRGGARLQLF
-587 TTTFLRNVN
+587 TTTFLRDVN
-596 LPNLKNFSVDQTV
+596 LPNLKNFSVDQTG

-619 TARAGIAS
+619 TAREAITS

-640 AGQVQGAELDS
+640 ASQVQGAELDK
-651 QIAFETQSQL
+651 QIAFETRSRL
-661 DMGGELAVA
+661 DTRAELAVA

-677 APTVIFVN
+677 SPTVIFVN

-732 GSFALGALASRQSTF
+732 RSFALGALASRQSTF

-782 VETLRA
+782 AETLRA

-793 SGAIRQPGQY
+793 SGAVRQPGQY

-838 RNGEIDLQR
+838 RNGEIDVQR

-870 IPALVNNAVSGV
+870 IPALVNNAASGV

-896 VGRDETLH
+896 IGRDETLH

-999 GDSLFIPKRP
+999 GDSFFVPKRP

>member
-1 MMSLVRSFILLVFFT
+1 
-16 TNGAAQTLPLDL
+16 
-28 LLQQQSQGL
+28 
-37 PFGTD
+37 
-42 MQSLEDIFPGQ
+42 
-53 GFDIN
+53 
-58 PENEARTAKEPVI
+58 
-71 PSEQN
+71 
-76 VKLLDRRL
+76 
-84 TAEEAQQ
+84 
-91 RRQEG
+91 
-96 QALSN
+96 
-101 DLLGGQS
+101 
-108 KTQTPSMV
+108 
-116 ETYYQILTGESLDV
+116 
-130 FGTGKSATS
+130 
-139 NNIANNPADELLFFN
+139 
-154 SLGSDYRLAAGDV
+154 
-167 LAISIR
+167 
-173 GLSSTDE
+173 
-180 EAIVDGEGKIVIP
+180 
-193 GMLPVIAAGRSI
+193 MLPVIAAGRSI

-392 QFVQTRSQ
+392 QFVQTSSQ

-415 NVGNPIPIAELLRNG
+415 NIVNPIPIAELLRNG

-478 ILNLNQYQTLLSQS
+478 ILNLNQYQTLLRQS

-609 LESASDTQNK
+609 LESASGTQNK
-619 TARAGIAS
+619 TAREGIAS

-685 GQQYGFLPSDV
+685 GQQYGFLPSNV

-732 GSFALGALASRQSTF
+732 RSFALGALASRQSTF

-904 DIIERAGGFTEVAY
+904 DIIERAGGFT
-918 PLGAV
+918 
-923 LTRQSLKE
+923 
-931 EQTRA
+931 
-936 NLSLAR
+936 
-942 QVEQSILSLSQNA
+942 
-955 SAEQSQ
+955 
-961 QIPAVIGLAN
+961 
-971 QLRTLSGSGRQIV
+971 
-984 NAALKSGENPVFLED
+984 
-999 GDSLFIPKRP
+999 
-1009 SHVSVIGSV
+1009 
-1018 YNEVSAVYAPY
+1018 
-1029 KTPRNY
+1029 
-1035 ISEAGGTSK
+1035 
-1044 IADSKNVY
+1044 
-1052 MVLPNG
+1052 
-1058 QSEPIGEIDSANVII
+1058 
-1073 PPGAVLIVPPK
+1073 
-1084 VDKLS
+1084 
-1089 PLGLSRVVSDIL
+1089 
-1101 SNIATSVLAIN
+1101 
-1112 AVR
+1112 

>member
-1 MMSLVRSFILLVFFT
+1 MMSLVRSFLLMVLFA
-16 TNGAAQTLPLDL
+16 TNGVAQTSPLDL

-42 MQSLEDIFPGQ
+42 MQSLEDMFSGQ

-58 PENEARTAKEPVI
+58 PENDARTAKEPVI
-71 PSEQN
+71 PNEQN

-101 DLLGGQS
+101 GLLGGQS
-108 KTQTPSMV
+108 KTQTLSMV
-116 ETYYQILTGESLDV
+116 ETYYKILTSESLDV

-139 NNIANNPADELLFFN
+139 NNIADDPADELLFFN
-154 SLGSDYRLAAGDV
+154 SLGSGYRLAAGDV

-173 GLSSTDE
+173 GLSSTDK
-180 EAIVDGEGKIVIP
+180 EAMVDGEGKIAIP

-271 SARNITLFQNG
+271 SARNITLFQSG
-282 DRQIIDLYQSLLG
+282 DRQIVDLYQSLLG
-295 LDAAVDPLVVNNARL
+295 LDVAVDPLVVNNARL

-325 GRSGIFELAAGQT
+325 GRPGIFELAAGQT

-368 GVPTSEP
+368 GVPASEP

-392 QFVQTRSQ
+392 KFVQTRSQ

-415 NVGNPIPIAELLRNG
+415 NVVNPIPIAELLRNG

-478 ILNLNQYQTLLSQS
+478 VLNLNQYQTLLRQS

-499 ISQLLVSA
+499 ISQLLISA

-525 GGQTIADI
+525 GGQAISDI
-533 FGTQLSFPQDID
+533 FGTQLSVPQDID
-545 YDFSLLFDTKAVAQ
+545 YDFSLLFDPKAVAQ

-573 SGYDLRRGARLQLF
+573 SGYDLRGGARLQLF
-587 TTTFLRNVN
+587 TTTFLRDVN
-596 LPNLKNFSVDQTV
+596 LPNLKNFSVDQTG

-619 TARAGIAS
+619 TAREAIMS

-677 APTVIFVN
+677 SPTVIFVN

-732 GSFALGALASRQSTF
+732 RSFALGALASRQSTF

-782 VETLRA
+782 AETLRA

-793 SGAIRQPGQY
+793 SGAVRQPGQY

-847 SKRIDL
+847 SN
-853 TAVSPASIKLS
+853 ASI
-864 GNYDIL
+864 
-870 IPALVNNAVSGV
+870 
-882 VALNGQVQRPGNYT
+882 
-896 VGRDETLH
+896 
-904 DIIERAGGFTEVAY
+904 
-918 PLGAV
+918 
-923 LTRQSLKE
+923 
-931 EQTRA
+931 
-936 NLSLAR
+936 
-942 QVEQSILSLSQNA
+942 
-955 SAEQSQ
+955 
-961 QIPAVIGLAN
+961 
-971 QLRTLSGSGRQIV
+971 
-984 NAALKSGENPVFLED
+984 
-999 GDSLFIPKRP
+999 
-1009 SHVSVIGSV
+1009 
-1018 YNEVSAVYAPY
+1018 
-1029 KTPRNY
+1029 
-1035 ISEAGGTSK
+1035 
-1044 IADSKNVY
+1044 
-1052 MVLPNG
+1052 
-1058 QSEPIGEIDSANVII
+1058 
-1073 PPGAVLIVPPK
+1073 
-1084 VDKLS
+1084 
-1089 PLGLSRVVSDIL
+1089 
-1101 SNIATSVLAIN
+1101 
-1112 AVR
+1112 

>member
-1 MMSLVRSFILLVFFT
+1 
-16 TNGAAQTLPLDL
+16 
-28 LLQQQSQGL
+28 
-37 PFGTD
+37 
-42 MQSLEDIFPGQ
+42 MQSLEDMFSGQ

-58 PENEARTAKEPVI
+58 PENDARTAKEPVI
-71 PSEQN
+71 PNEQN

-101 DLLGGQS
+101 GLLGGQS
-108 KTQTPSMV
+108 KTQTLSMV
-116 ETYYQILTGESLDV
+116 ETYYKILTSESLDV

-139 NNIANNPADELLFFN
+139 NNIADDPADELLFFN
-154 SLGSDYRLAAGDV
+154 SLGSGYRLAAGDV

-180 EAIVDGEGKIVIP
+180 EAVVDGEGKIAIL

-271 SARNITLFQNG
+271 SARNITLFQSG
-282 DRQIIDLYQSLLG
+282 DRQIVDLYQSLLG
-295 LDAAVDPLVVNNARL
+295 LDVAVDPLVINNARL

-325 GRSGIFELAAGQT
+325 GRPGIFELAAGQT

-368 GVPTSEP
+368 GVPASEP

-392 QFVQTRSQ
+392 KFVQTRSQ

-415 NVGNPIPIAELLRNG
+415 NVVNPIPIAELLRNG
-430 AALTSDVYMDFAL
+430 AALTSDVCMDFAL

-478 ILNLNQYQTLLSQS
+478 VLNLNQYQTLLRQS

-499 ISQLLVSA
+499 ISQLLISA

-525 GGQTIADI
+525 GGQAISDI
-533 FGTQLSFPQDID
+533 FGTQLSVPQDID
-545 YDFSLLFDTKAVAQ
+545 YDFSLLFDPKAVAQ

-573 SGYDLRRGARLQLF
+573 SGYDLRGGARLQLF
-587 TTTFLRNVN
+587 TTTFLRDVN
-596 LPNLKNFSVDQTV
+596 LPNLKNFSVDQTG

-619 TARAGIAS
+619 TAREAIMS

-677 APTVIFVN
+677 SPTVIFVN

-732 GSFALGALASRQSTF
+732 RSFALGALASRQSTF

-782 VETLRA
+782 AETLRA

-793 SGAIRQPGQY
+793 SGAVRQPGQY

-815 RVAGGALPNADLK
+815 RVAGGRCRMR
-828 NVILRTYVVS
+828 I
-838 RNGEIDLQR
+838 
-847 SKRIDL
+847 SKM
-853 TAVSPASIKLS
+853 
-864 GNYDIL
+864 
-870 IPALVNNAVSGV
+870 
-882 VALNGQVQRPGNYT
+882 
-896 VGRDETLH
+896 
-904 DIIERAGGFTEVAY
+904 
-918 PLGAV
+918 
-923 LTRQSLKE
+923 
-931 EQTRA
+931 
-936 NLSLAR
+936 
-942 QVEQSILSLSQNA
+942 
-955 SAEQSQ
+955 
-961 QIPAVIGLAN
+961 
-971 QLRTLSGSGRQIV
+971 
-984 NAALKSGENPVFLED
+984 
-999 GDSLFIPKRP
+999 LFCE
-1009 SHVSVIGSV
+1009 H
-1018 YNEVSAVYAPY
+1018 
-1029 KTPRNY
+1029 
-1035 ISEAGGTSK
+1035 
-1044 IADSKNVY
+1044 
-1052 MVLPNG
+1052 ML
-1058 QSEPIGEIDSANVII
+1058 
-1073 PPGAVLIVPPK
+1073 
-1084 VDKLS
+1084 
-1089 PLGLSRVVSDIL
+1089 
-1101 SNIATSVLAIN
+1101 
-1112 AVR
+1112 

>member
-1 MMSLVRSFILLVFFT
+1 MMSLVRSFIFMVLFA
-16 TNGAAQTLPLDL
+16 TNGVAQTSPLDL

-42 MQSLEDIFPGQ
+42 MQSLEDMFSGQ

-58 PENEARTAKEPVI
+58 PENDARTAKEPVI
-71 PSEQN
+71 PNEQN

-101 DLLGGQS
+101 GLLGGQS
-108 KTQTPSMV
+108 KTQTLSMV
-116 ETYYQILTGESLDV
+116 ETYYKILTGESLDV

-139 NNIANNPADELLFFN
+139 NNIADDPADELLFFN
-154 SLGSDYRLAAGDV
+154 SLGSGYRLAAGDV

-180 EAIVDGEGKIVIP
+180 EAVVDGEGKIAIL

-271 SARNITLFQNG
+271 SARNITLFQSG
-282 DRQIIDLYQSLLG
+282 DRQIVDLYQSLLG
-295 LDAAVDPLVVNNARL
+295 LDVAVDPLVINNARL

-325 GRSGIFELAAGQT
+325 GRPGIFELAAGQT

-368 GVPTSEP
+368 GVPASEP

-392 QFVQTRSQ
+392 KFVQTRSQ

-415 NVGNPIPIAELLRNG
+415 NVVNPIPIAELLRNG

-478 ILNLNQYQTLLSQS
+478 VLNLNQYQTLLRQS

-499 ISQLLVSA
+499 ISQLLISA

-525 GGQTIADI
+525 GGQAISDI
-533 FGTQLSFPQDID
+533 FGTQLSVPQDID
-545 YDFSLLFDTKAVAQ
+545 YDFSLLFDPKAVAQ

-573 SGYDLRRGARLQLF
+573 SGYDLRGGARLQLF
-587 TTTFLRNVN
+587 TTTFLRDVN
-596 LPNLKNFSVDQTV
+596 LPNLKNFSVDQTG

-619 TARAGIAS
+619 TAREAIMS

-677 APTVIFVN
+677 SPTVIFVN

-732 GSFALGALASRQSTF
+732 RSFALGALASRQSTF

-782 VETLRA
+782 AETLRA

-793 SGAIRQPGQY
+793 SGAVRQPGQY

-815 RVAGGALPNADLK
+815 RVAGGRCRMR
-828 NVILRTYVVS
+828 I
-838 RNGEIDLQR
+838 
-847 SKRIDL
+847 SKM
-853 TAVSPASIKLS
+853 
-864 GNYDIL
+864 
-870 IPALVNNAVSGV
+870 
-882 VALNGQVQRPGNYT
+882 
-896 VGRDETLH
+896 
-904 DIIERAGGFTEVAY
+904 
-918 PLGAV
+918 
-923 LTRQSLKE
+923 
-931 EQTRA
+931 
-936 NLSLAR
+936 
-942 QVEQSILSLSQNA
+942 
-955 SAEQSQ
+955 
-961 QIPAVIGLAN
+961 
-971 QLRTLSGSGRQIV
+971 
-984 NAALKSGENPVFLED
+984 
-999 GDSLFIPKRP
+999 LFCE
-1009 SHVSVIGSV
+1009 H
-1018 YNEVSAVYAPY
+1018 
-1029 KTPRNY
+1029 
-1035 ISEAGGTSK
+1035 
-1044 IADSKNVY
+1044 
-1052 MVLPNG
+1052 ML
-1058 QSEPIGEIDSANVII
+1058 
-1073 PPGAVLIVPPK
+1073 
-1084 VDKLS
+1084 
-1089 PLGLSRVVSDIL
+1089 
-1101 SNIATSVLAIN
+1101 
-1112 AVR
+1112 

>member
-1 MMSLVRSFILLVFFT
+1 MMSLVRSFIFMVLFA
-16 TNGAAQTLPLDL
+16 TNGVAQTSPLDL

-42 MQSLEDIFPGQ
+42 MQSLEDMFSGQ

-58 PENEARTAKEPVI
+58 PENDARTAKEPVI
-71 PSEQN
+71 PNEQN

-101 DLLGGQS
+101 GLLGGQS
-108 KTQTPSMV
+108 KTQTLSMV
-116 ETYYQILTGESLDV
+116 ETYYKILTGESLDV

-139 NNIANNPADELLFFN
+139 NNIADDPADELLFFN
-154 SLGSDYRLAAGDV
+154 SLGSGYRLAAGDV

-180 EAIVDGEGKIVIP
+180 EAVVDGEGKIAIL

-271 SARNITLFQNG
+271 SARNITLFQSG
-282 DRQIIDLYQSLLG
+282 DRQIVDLYQSLLG
-295 LDAAVDPLVVNNARL
+295 LDVAVDPLVVNNARL

-325 GRSGIFELAAGQT
+325 GRPGIFELAAGQT

-368 GVPTSEP
+368 GVPASEP

-392 QFVQTRSQ
+392 KFVQTRSQ

-415 NVGNPIPIAELLRNG
+415 NVVNPIPIAELLRNG
-430 AALTSDVYMDFAL
+430 AALTSDVCMDFAL

-478 ILNLNQYQTLLSQS
+478 VLNLNQYQTLLRQS

-499 ISQLLVSA
+499 ISQLLISA

-525 GGQTIADI
+525 GGQAISDI
-533 FGTQLSFPQDID
+533 FGTQLSVPQDID
-545 YDFSLLFDTKAVAQ
+545 YDFSLLFDPKAVAQ

-573 SGYDLRRGARLQLF
+573 SGYDLRGGARLQLF
-587 TTTFLRNVN
+587 TTTFLRDVN
-596 LPNLKNFSVDQTV
+596 LPNLKNFSVDQTG

-619 TARAGIAS
+619 TAREAIMS

-640 AGQVQGAELDS
+640 AGQVQGAESDS

-677 APTVIFVN
+677 SPTVIFVN

-732 GSFALGALASRQSTF
+732 RSFALGALASRQSTF

-782 VETLRA
+782 AETLRA

-793 SGAIRQPGQY
+793 SGAVRQPGQY

-815 RVAGGALPNADLK
+815 RVAGGRCRMR
-828 NVILRTYVVS
+828 I
-838 RNGEIDLQR
+838 
-847 SKRIDL
+847 SKM
-853 TAVSPASIKLS
+853 
-864 GNYDIL
+864 
-870 IPALVNNAVSGV
+870 
-882 VALNGQVQRPGNYT
+882 
-896 VGRDETLH
+896 
-904 DIIERAGGFTEVAY
+904 
-918 PLGAV
+918 
-923 LTRQSLKE
+923 
-931 EQTRA
+931 
-936 NLSLAR
+936 
-942 QVEQSILSLSQNA
+942 
-955 SAEQSQ
+955 
-961 QIPAVIGLAN
+961 
-971 QLRTLSGSGRQIV
+971 
-984 NAALKSGENPVFLED
+984 
-999 GDSLFIPKRP
+999 LFCE
-1009 SHVSVIGSV
+1009 H
-1018 YNEVSAVYAPY
+1018 
-1029 KTPRNY
+1029 
-1035 ISEAGGTSK
+1035 
-1044 IADSKNVY
+1044 
-1052 MVLPNG
+1052 ML
-1058 QSEPIGEIDSANVII
+1058 
-1073 PPGAVLIVPPK
+1073 
-1084 VDKLS
+1084 
-1089 PLGLSRVVSDIL
+1089 
-1101 SNIATSVLAIN
+1101 
-1112 AVR
+1112 

>member
-1 MMSLVRSFILLVFFT
+1 MMSLVRSFIFMVLFA
-16 TNGAAQTLPLDL
+16 TNGVAQTSPLDL

-42 MQSLEDIFPGQ
+42 MQSLEDMFSGQ

-58 PENEARTAKEPVI
+58 PENDARTAKEPVI
-71 PSEQN
+71 PNEQN

-101 DLLGGQS
+101 GLLGGQS
-108 KTQTPSMV
+108 KTQTLSMV
-116 ETYYQILTGESLDV
+116 ETYYKILTSESLDV

-139 NNIANNPADELLFFN
+139 NNIADDPADELLFFN
-154 SLGSDYRLAAGDV
+154 SLGSGYRLAAGDV

-180 EAIVDGEGKIVIP
+180 EAVVDGEGKIAIL

-271 SARNITLFQNG
+271 SARNITLFQSG
-282 DRQIIDLYQSLLG
+282 DRQIVDLYQSLLG
-295 LDAAVDPLVVNNARL
+295 LDVAVDPLVVNNARL

-325 GRSGIFELAAGQT
+325 GRPGIFELAAGQT

-368 GVPTSEP
+368 GVPASEP

-392 QFVQTRSQ
+392 KFVQTRSQ

-415 NVGNPIPIAELLRNG
+415 NVVNPIPIAELLRNG

-478 ILNLNQYQTLLSQS
+478 VLNLNQYQTLLRQS

-499 ISQLLVSA
+499 ISQLLISA

-525 GGQTIADI
+525 GGQAISDI
-533 FGTQLSFPQDID
+533 FGTQLSVPQDID
-545 YDFSLLFDTKAVAQ
+545 YDFSLLFDPKAVAQ

-573 SGYDLRRGARLQLF
+573 SGYDLRGGARLQLF
-587 TTTFLRNVN
+587 TTTFLRDVN
-596 LPNLKNFSVDQTV
+596 LPNLKNFSVDQTG

-619 TARAGIAS
+619 TAREAIMS

-677 APTVIFVN
+677 SPTVIFVN

-732 GSFALGALASRQSTF
+732 RSFALGALASRQSTF

-782 VETLRA
+782 AETLRA

-793 SGAIRQPGQY
+793 SGAVRQPGQY

-1029 KTPRNY
+1029 KTRRNY

>member
-1 MMSLVRSFILLVFFT
+1 MMSLVRSFIFMVLFA
-16 TNGAAQTLPLDL
+16 TNGVAQTSPLDL

-42 MQSLEDIFPGQ
+42 MQSLEDMFSGQ

-58 PENEARTAKEPVI
+58 PENDARTAKEPVI
-71 PSEQN
+71 PNEQN

-101 DLLGGQS
+101 GLLGGQS
-108 KTQTPSMV
+108 KTQTLSMV
-116 ETYYQILTGESLDV
+116 ETYYKILTGESLDV

-139 NNIANNPADELLFFN
+139 NNIADDPADELLFFN
-154 SLGSDYRLAAGDV
+154 SLGSGYRLAAGDV

-180 EAIVDGEGKIVIP
+180 EAVVDGEGKIAIP

-271 SARNITLFQNG
+271 SARNITLFQSG
-282 DRQIIDLYQSLLG
+282 DRQIVDLYQSLLG
-295 LDAAVDPLVVNNARL
+295 LDVAVDPLVINNARL

-325 GRSGIFELAAGQT
+325 GRPGIFELAAGQT

-368 GVPTSEP
+368 GVPASEP

-392 QFVQTRSQ
+392 KFVQTRSQ

-415 NVGNPIPIAELLRNG
+415 NVVNPIPIAELLRNG
-430 AALTSDVYMDFAL
+430 AALTSDVCMDFAL

-478 ILNLNQYQTLLSQS
+478 VLNLNQYQTLLRQS

-499 ISQLLVSA
+499 ISQLLISA

-525 GGQTIADI
+525 GGQAISDI
-533 FGTQLSFPQDID
+533 FGTQLSVPQDID
-545 YDFSLLFDTKAVAQ
+545 YDFSLLFDPKAVAQ

-573 SGYDLRRGARLQLF
+573 SGYDLRGGARLQLF
-587 TTTFLRNVN
+587 TTTFLRDVN
-596 LPNLKNFSVDQTV
+596 LPNLKNFSVDQTG

-619 TARAGIAS
+619 TAREAIMS

-677 APTVIFVN
+677 SPTVIFVN

-732 GSFALGALASRQSTF
+732 RSFALGALASRQSTF

-782 VETLRA
+782 AETLRA

-793 SGAIRQPGQY
+793 SGAVRQPGQY

-847 SKRIDL
+847 SN
-853 TAVSPASIKLS
+853 ASI
-864 GNYDIL
+864 
-870 IPALVNNAVSGV
+870 
-882 VALNGQVQRPGNYT
+882 
-896 VGRDETLH
+896 
-904 DIIERAGGFTEVAY
+904 
-918 PLGAV
+918 
-923 LTRQSLKE
+923 
-931 EQTRA
+931 
-936 NLSLAR
+936 
-942 QVEQSILSLSQNA
+942 
-955 SAEQSQ
+955 
-961 QIPAVIGLAN
+961 
-971 QLRTLSGSGRQIV
+971 
-984 NAALKSGENPVFLED
+984 
-999 GDSLFIPKRP
+999 
-1009 SHVSVIGSV
+1009 
-1018 YNEVSAVYAPY
+1018 
-1029 KTPRNY
+1029 
-1035 ISEAGGTSK
+1035 
-1044 IADSKNVY
+1044 
-1052 MVLPNG
+1052 
-1058 QSEPIGEIDSANVII
+1058 
-1073 PPGAVLIVPPK
+1073 
-1084 VDKLS
+1084 
-1089 PLGLSRVVSDIL
+1089 
-1101 SNIATSVLAIN
+1101 
-1112 AVR
+1112 

>member
-1 MMSLVRSFILLVFFT
+1 M
-16 TNGAAQTLPLDL
+16 
-28 LLQQQSQGL
+28 
-37 PFGTD
+37 
-42 MQSLEDIFPGQ
+42 
-53 GFDIN
+53 
-58 PENEARTAKEPVI
+58 
-71 PSEQN
+71 
-76 VKLLDRRL
+76 
-84 TAEEAQQ
+84 
-91 RRQEG
+91 
-96 QALSN
+96 
-101 DLLGGQS
+101 
-108 KTQTPSMV
+108 PSMV
-116 ETYYQILTGESLDV
+116 ETYYKILTGESLDV

-139 NNIANNPADELLFFN
+139 NNIADDPADELLFFN

-180 EAIVDGEGKIVIP
+180 EAIVDGEGKIAIP

-415 NVGNPIPIAELLRNG
+415 NVVNPIPIAELLRNG

-478 ILNLNQYQTLLSQS
+478 ILNLNQYQTLLRQS

-609 LESASDTQNK
+609 LESAPGTQNK
-619 TARAGIAS
+619 TAREGIAS

-732 GSFALGALASRQSTF
+732 RSFALGALASRQSTF

-793 SGAIRQPGQY
+793 SGAVRQPGQY

>member
-1 MMSLVRSFILLVFFT
+1 MMSLVRSFILMVLFA
-16 TNGAAQTLPLDL
+16 TNGAAQTSPLDL

-42 MQSLEDIFPGQ
+42 MQSLEDIFSGQ

-71 PSEQN
+71 PNEQN

-91 RRQEG
+91 RRQQG

-108 KTQTPSMV
+108 KTQMPSMV
-116 ETYYQILTGESLDV
+116 ENYYKILTGESLDV

-139 NNIANNPADELLFFN
+139 NNIADDPADELLFFN

-180 EAIVDGEGKIVIP
+180 EAIVDGEGKIAIP

-210 DIKQV
+210 DIKQI

-415 NVGNPIPIAELLRNG
+415 NVVNPIPIAELLRNG

-478 ILNLNQYQTLLSQS
+478 ILNLNQYQTLLRQS

-609 LESASDTQNK
+609 LESASGTQNK
-619 TARAGIAS
+619 TAREGIAS

-732 GSFALGALASRQSTF
+732 RSFALGALASRQSTF
-747 STQASMRLDFYTQEF
+747 STQASMRLNFYTQEF

-793 SGAIRQPGQY
+793 SGAVRQPGQY

>member
-1 MMSLVRSFILLVFFT
+1 MVLFA
-16 TNGAAQTLPLDL
+16 TNGAAQTSPLDQL
-28 LLQQQSQGL
+28 LKQQSQGL

-42 MQSLEDIFPGQ
+42 LQSLENKLSGQ

-58 PENEARTAKEPVI
+58 PENAGRTAKQPVI
-71 PSEQN
+71 PNEQN
-76 VKLLDRRL
+76 VKLLDRRF

-91 RRQEG
+91 RMQEG

-101 DLLGGQS
+101 DVLGGQS
-108 KTQTPSMV
+108 EAQTLSMV
-116 ETYYQILTGESLDV
+116 ETYYKVLTGESLDV
-130 FGTGKSATS
+130 FGTGKSDTS
-139 NNIANNPADELLFFN
+139 NNIANDPADELVFFN
-154 SLGSDYRLAAGDV
+154 SLGSDYRLAAGDI

-180 EAIVDGEGKIVIP
+180 EAVVDGEGKIAIS

-235 SVQITGAIGQPGT
+235 SVQVTGAIGQPGT

-282 DRQIIDLYQSLLG
+282 DRQIVDLYQSLLG
-295 LDAAVDPLVVNNARL
+295 LDAGVDPLVVNNARL

-325 GRSGIFELAAGQT
+325 GRPAIFELAAGQT
-338 AISTDELFRLAN
+338 EISSQELFRLAN

-356 GTKMDL
+356 GTKLDL

-368 GVPTSEP
+368 GVPASEP

-392 QFVQTRSQ
+392 KFVQTRSQ

-415 NVGNPIPIAELLRNG
+415 NVVNPLPIAELLRNG
-430 AALTSDVYMDFAL
+430 AALTSDVYMHFAL
-443 IAGNRSENGADRTI
+443 IAGNRSENGADRAI
-457 NLTKALR
+457 NLTKALQ
-464 FPDRFLIQPGETLI
+464 FPDRFLIRPGETLI
-478 ILNLNQYQTLLSQS
+478 ILTLNQYQTLLKQS

-499 ISQLLVSA
+499 ISQLLISA
-507 EPAEVFLDGRRVA
+507 EPAEVFLNGRRVG

-525 GGQTIADI
+525 EGQAIADI
-533 FGTQLSFPQDID
+533 FGTQLSVPQDID
-545 YDFSLLFDTKAVAQ
+545 YDFSLLFDPKAVAQ
-559 KPKAFLLSEALTEA
+559 KPKAFLLSEALTAA
-573 SGYDLRRGARLQLF
+573 SDYDLRRGERLQLF
-587 TTTFLRNVN
+587 TATFLRDVN
-596 LPNLKNFSVDQTV
+596 LPNLKNFSVDQTGR
-609 LESASDTQNK
+609 ESQLQ
-619 TARAGIAS
+619 R
-627 STSMS
+627 
-632 LANQSNAS
+632 
-640 AGQVQGAELDS
+640 AELDS

-713 YPLYAEVATQAP
+713 YPLYVEVATQAP

-732 GSFALGALASRQSTF
+732 RSFALGALASPESTF

-762 IRRFVLPN
+762 VRRFVLPN
-770 NPVKTTEDLSKA
+770 DPIKTTEDLSKI
-782 VETLRA
+782 VDTLRA

-793 SGAIRQPGQY
+793 SGAVRQPGQY

-828 NVILRTYVVS
+828 HVILRTYVVS

-864 GNYDIL
+864 GTYDVQ
-870 IPALVNNAVSGV
+870 IPTVVNNAMSGV
-882 VALNGQVQRPGNYT
+882 VTLNGQVLRPGTYT

-923 LTRQSLKE
+923 LTRRSLKE

-936 NLSLAR
+936 NLTLAR

-984 NAALKSGENPVFLED
+984 NAALKSGENPVFLEN

-1029 KTPRNY
+1029 KTTRDY

-1073 PPGAVLIVPPK
+1073 PPGAVLIVPPR

-1101 SNIATSVLAIN
+1101 SNIATSLLAIN

>member
-1 MMSLVRSFILLVFFT
+1 MMSLVRSFILMVLFA
-16 TNGAAQTLPLDL
+16 TNGAAQTSPLDL

-42 MQSLEDIFPGQ
+42 MQSLEDIFSGQ

-139 NNIANNPADELLFFN
+139 NNIADDPADELLFFN

-180 EAIVDGEGKIVIP
+180 EAIVDGEGKIAIP

-210 DIKQV
+210 DITQI

-415 NVGNPIPIAELLRNG
+415 NIVNPIPIAELLRNG

-478 ILNLNQYQTLLSQS
+478 ILNLNQYQTLLRQS

-609 LESASDTQNK
+609 LESASGTQNK
-619 TARAGIAS
+619 TAREGIAS

-732 GSFALGALASRQSTF
+732 RSFALGALASRQSTF

>member
-1 MMSLVRSFILLVFFT
+1 
-16 TNGAAQTLPLDL
+16 
-28 LLQQQSQGL
+28 
-37 PFGTD
+37 
-42 MQSLEDIFPGQ
+42 
-53 GFDIN
+53 
-58 PENEARTAKEPVI
+58 
-71 PSEQN
+71 
-76 VKLLDRRL
+76 
-84 TAEEAQQ
+84 
-91 RRQEG
+91 
-96 QALSN
+96 
-101 DLLGGQS
+101 
-108 KTQTPSMV
+108 
-116 ETYYQILTGESLDV
+116 
-130 FGTGKSATS
+130 
-139 NNIANNPADELLFFN
+139 
-154 SLGSDYRLAAGDV
+154 
-167 LAISIR
+167 
-173 GLSSTDE
+173 
-180 EAIVDGEGKIVIP
+180 
-193 GMLPVIAAGRSI
+193 
-205 ADVQS
+205 
-210 DIKQV
+210 
-215 LEVDDASANVYV
+215 
-227 SLSAARLV
+227 
-235 SVQITGAIGQPGT
+235 
-248 VAVPAYTPVSRIL
+248 
-261 PLVGDILPQG
+261 
-271 SARNITLFQNG
+271 
-282 DRQIIDLYQSLLG
+282 
-295 LDAAVDPLVVNNARL
+295 
-310 HVGDQG
+310 
-316 GTVAVAGFV
+316 
-325 GRSGIFELAAGQT
+325 
-338 AISTDELFRLAN
+338 
-350 IRLMAP
+350 
-356 GTKMDL
+356 MDL

-368 GVPTSEP
+368 GVPASEP

-415 NVGNPIPIAELLRNG
+415 NVVNPIPIAELLRNG

-443 IAGNRSENGADRTI
+443 IAGNRNENGADRTI

-478 ILNLNQYQTLLSQS
+478 ILNLNQYQTLLRQS

-609 LESASDTQNK
+609 LESAPGTQNK
-619 TARAGIAS
+619 TAREGIAS

-732 GSFALGALASRQSTF
+732 RSFALGALASRQSTF

-793 SGAIRQPGQY
+793 SGAVRQPGQY